1 MTYYVCDRCGERFTD
16 EDELIILYAQ
26 GKAQL
31 CDELA
36 DVGEFCRPCL
46 DKILKFSGVYS
57 KPGEE
62 KESL

>member
-26 GKAQL
+26 GKGQL
-31 CDELA
+31 CDELV

>member
-31 CDELA
+31 LA